1 MVSIQRLHQLSWREW
16 KLLAEAFI
24 LSAYCRF
31 LIHFV
36 PLKKFATSMGDYG
49 KESEPSKVKN
59 SQELQTISKAITRIS
74 RRVPWRCLCY
84 EQAFIGKLMLNH
96 RKIPATI
103 YFGVAN
109 SDRNKLMA
117 HAWLRCGDI
126 IITGKKGMEKFT
138 IVSWFS

>member
-1 MVSIQRLHQLSWREW
+1 MVSLQRLHQLSWREW
-16 KLLAEAFI
+16 TFFTEAFF

-36 PLKKFATSMGDYG
+36 PLKKFATSMGEYG
-49 KESEPSKVKN
+49 KESEPSKLKN
-59 SQELQTISKAITRIS
+59 SQELQTISAAIIRIS

-84 EQAFIGKLMLNH
+84 EQAFIGKLMLNR

-109 SDRNKLMA
+109 SEGNELMA
-117 HAWLRCGDI
+117 HAWLRCGDT
-126 IITGKKGMEKFT
+126 IITGKAGMGKFT
-138 IVSWFS
+138 TVAWFS